1 MNRVSSTSSGMVQK
15 EKERKR
21 FLIYSLLLQSG
32 EIEQVVTKLLRTTKA
47 LLEAL
52 TQWSNMRASNSE
64 IFEIHD
70 TLEKQFFLVSQAF
83 EEANISM
90 R

>member
-1 MNRVSSTSSGMVQK
+1 
-15 EKERKR
+15 
-21 FLIYSLLLQSG
+21 
-32 EIEQVVTKLLRTTKA
+32 

-52 TQWSNMRASNSE
+52 TQWSHLRASNND

-83 EEANISM
+83 EEAQVSM
-90 R
+90 K

>member
-1 MNRVSSTSSGMVQK
+1 MRRVNSTVGM
-15 EKERKR
+15 
-21 FLIYSLLLQSG
+21 SG

-52 TQWSNMRASNSE
+52 TQWSLMRASNNE
-64 IFEIHD
+64 IFDIHD

-83 EEANISM
+83 EEASVSM
-90 R
+90 SD

>member
-1 MNRVSSTSSGMVQK
+1 MKRTSSTSSGM
-15 EKERKR
+15 
-21 FLIYSLLLQSG
+21 SG

-52 TQWSNMRASNSE
+52 TQWSNMRASNAE

-83 EEANISM
+83 EEAGVSM
-90 R
+90 K

>member
-1 MNRVSSTSSGMVQK
+1 MTFIK
-15 EKERKR
+15 
-21 FLIYSLLLQSG
+21 QSG

-52 TQWSNMRASNSE
+52 TQWSLMRLPSNE
-64 IFEIHD
+64 IYDIHD

-83 EEANISM
+83 EDASVTM
-90 R
+90 RYFPIRLSPLPPFFFY